1 MNPIQKLL
9 QSEINCLIEKSK
21 GFSAVQHNVT
31 RGALRETLLINF
43 FEKLIP
49 NALSISSGIICDC
62 SGKSSTQTDF
72 IVYDQKI
79 LPNLILDKNLAVIPV
94 ESVHLVAEIK
104 TSLTIKDLKQ
114 VENSRTVLNS
124 LKIAT
129 KTPLIDFK
137 IPSVILAFDCR
148 ISQERLQEWMNKQN
162 DVISICVIGKFCLSK
177 MNLGTQIFKSD
188 NTLPKH
194 WETLNFSLQ
203 MFESLSKSLNERI
216 NIIPMWAPYLQ
227 GIEKFKEFNKI

>member
-9 QSEINCLIEKSK
+9 QSEINCLIERSK
-21 GFSAVQHNVT
+21 GFNAVQHNVT
-31 RGALRETLLINF
+31 KGSLRETLLINF

-72 IVYDQKI
+72 IVYDPKI

-114 VENSRTVLNS
+114 VENSRAVLNS

-129 KTPLIDFK
+129 VPHLIDFK
-137 IPSVILAFDCR
+137 IPSIIIAFDCR
-148 ISQERLQEWMNKQN
+148 ISQKTLQEWMDKQN

-177 MNLGTQIFKSD
+177 MNLGTQIFKPD

-227 GIEKFKEFNKI
+227 GIEKFKELNNI